1 MRKINQLFLLL
12 LILLISIFSEQCDK
26 YTGTPTRVDDCL
38 NQLSDEQKKDLKKT
52 HCCFFQSDNQLDP
65 KCISLT
71 ETQYDN
77 IDDFIEYNEI
87 LWGYVNVKINCN
99 SFYYKCGIFYVV
111 LFLFIIF
118 T

>member
-1 MRKINQLFLLL
+1 MPI
-12 LILLISIFSEQCDK
+12 I
-26 YTGTPTRVDDCL
+26 
-38 NQLSDEQKKDLKKT
+38 
-52 HCCFFQSDNQLDP
+52 CFFQSDDQVNP

-99 SFYYKCGIFYVV
+99 I
-111 LFLFIIF
+111 
-118 T
+118 